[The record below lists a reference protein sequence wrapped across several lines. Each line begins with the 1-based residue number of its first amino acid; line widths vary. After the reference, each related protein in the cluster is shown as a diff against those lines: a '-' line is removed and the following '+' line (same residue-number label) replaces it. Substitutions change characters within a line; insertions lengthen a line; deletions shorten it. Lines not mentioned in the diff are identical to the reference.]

1 MRMEQLNIIIHYVLT
16 EKYCKMK
23 NLSKILVLITFL
35 IFNFS
40 CAQTTMRR
48 VNDARKIE
56 TNKKEFIGKPLSYLL
71 SKINVEIKSVLP
83 VPNKNR
89 KEINRLYLRFVNN
102 ADFQKTNSKAMK
114 DRPTQLTIVFNQNW
128 GLDGKT
134 CKSAEVSCGG
144 WTKEDEKNLG
154 DLIIYD
160 VYVVGKD

>member
-1 MRMEQLNIIIHYVLT
+1 MNTLLKT
-16 EKYCKMK
+16 FG
-23 NLSKILVLITFL
+23 LVLIAL
-35 IFNFS
+35 FS
-40 CAQTTMRR
+40 SCQAQQTE
-48 VNDARKIE
+48 KISIKNSKIIE
-56 TNKKEFIGKPLSYLL
+56 ANKKEFIGKPLSYLL

-128 GLDGKT
+128 GLDGET

>member
-1 MRMEQLNIIIHYVLT
+1 MNTLLKT
-16 EKYCKMK
+16 FG
-23 NLSKILVLITFL
+23 LVLIVL
-35 IFNFS
+35 FS
-40 CAQTTMRR
+40 SCQAQQTE
-48 VNDARKIE
+48 KISIKNSKIIE
-56 TNKKEFIGKPLSYLL
+56 ANKKEFIGKPLSYLL

-128 GLDGKT
+128 GLDGET

>member
-1 MRMEQLNIIIHYVLT
+1 MNTLLKT
-16 EKYCKMK
+16 FG
-23 NLSKILVLITFL
+23 LVLIAL
-35 IFNFS
+35 FS
-40 CAQTTMRR
+40 SCQAQQTE
-48 VNDARKIE
+48 KISIKNSKIIE
-56 TNKKEFIGKPLSYLL
+56 ANKKEFIGKPLSYLL

-89 KEINRLYLRFVNN
+89 KEINCLYLRFVNN

-128 GLDGKT
+128 GLDGET